1 MTKREL
7 LENYRLLVLEIN
19 TLERQSDFLNQF
31 IGGPRPVRAVRLT
44 GMPRG
49 TNDPEA
55 AMLQRADCDDAI
67 YKIEQKSKELRE
79 LVSEFEQIMEMIPD
93 KEDALI
99 LRDYYALGWTDIR
112 IGNELGYDTSTIWK
126 RRSKAIHALD
136 G

>member
-55 AMLQRADCDDAI
+55 AMLQRADYDDAI
-67 YKIEQKSKELRE
+67 YKIEQKSEELRE
-79 LVSEFEQIMEMIPD
+79 LVSEFEHIMEMIPD

-99 LRDYYALGWTDIR
+99 LRDYYALGWTDIK
-112 IGNELGYDTSTIWK
+112 IGRALGYDKSTIWK
-126 RRSKAIHALD
+126 RRSKALHALD
-136 G
+136 D